1 MRYAIARYQSQQR
14 DLAYR
19 IYVTDCLRITAEN
32 TAKTVA
38 TVSRGEMDANYMSC
52 SFSDIFNKKPV
63 EEKTEKQI
71 IDEMQAEFAR
81 LGFKKPK
88 TK

>member
-1 MRYAIARYQSQQR
+1 MRYATARFNQHQR

-32 TAKTVA
+32 TAKAV
-38 TVSRGEMDANYMSC
+38 VILSRGEMDANCIGC
-52 SFSDIFNKKPV
+52 SFSDILNKKPGD
-63 EEKTEKQI
+63 EKTEKQI
-71 IDEMQAEFAR
+71 IDEMQAEFDR
-81 LGFKKPK
+81 LGFEKPK

>member
-19 IYVTDCLRITAEN
+19 IYVTECLRITTEN

-38 TVSRGEMDANYMSC
+38 ILSRGEMEASYMPLA
-52 SFSDIFNKKPV
+52 FNDILNNKPK
-63 EEKTEKQI
+63 EEKTEQQI
-71 IDEMQAEFAR
+71 IDEMKAEFIR
-81 LGFKKPK
+81 LGFE
-88 TK
+88 TN

>member
-19 IYVTDCLRITAEN
+19 IYVTECLRITTEN

-38 TVSRGEMDANYMSC
+38 ILSRGEMEASYMPLE
-52 SFSDIFNKKPV
+52 FNDILSKQPK
-63 EEKTEKQI
+63 EEKTEQQI
-71 IDEMQAEFAR
+71 IDEMQSEFIR
-81 LGFKKPK
+81 LGFE
-88 TK
+88 TN

>member
-19 IYVTDCLRITAEN
+19 IYVTECLRITTEN

-38 TVSRGEMDANYMSC
+38 ILSRGEIEASYMPLA
-52 SFSDIFNKKPV
+52 FNDILNNKPK

-81 LGFKKPK
+81 LGFE
-88 TK
+88 TN

>member
-19 IYVTDCLRITAEN
+19 IYVTECSRITTEN

-38 TVSRGEMDANYMSC
+38 ILSHGETEASYMPLA
-52 SFSDIFNKKPV
+52 FNDILNN
-63 EEKTEKQI
+63 
-71 IDEMQAEFAR
+71 
-81 LGFKKPK
+81 KPK
-88 TK
+88 TKPPLQKGGLGDR

>member
-1 MRYAIARYQSQQR
+1 MRYVTTRYQSQQR

-19 IYVTDCLRITAEN
+19 IYVSECSRITTEN

-38 TVSRGEMDANYMSC
+38 ILSHGEMEAPYMTLAIN
-52 SFSDIFNKKPV
+52 DILNNKPK

-81 LGFKKPK
+81 LGFE
-88 TK
+88 TN

>member
-19 IYVTDCLRITAEN
+19 IYVTECSRITTEN

-38 TVSRGEMDANYMSC
+38 ILSHGEIESSYMPLA
-52 SFSDIFNKKPV
+52 FNDILNNKPK

-71 IDEMQAEFAR
+71 IDEMQAEFIR
-81 LGFKKPK
+81 LGFE
-88 TK
+88 TN

>member
-1 MRYAIARYQSQQR
+1 MRYAIARFNQHQR

-19 IYVTDCLRITAEN
+19 IYVTECSRITTEN

-38 TVSRGEMDANYMSC
+38 ILSHGEMESSYMPLA
-52 SFSDIFNKKPV
+52 FNDILNNKPK

-81 LGFKKPK
+81 LGFE
-88 TK
+88 TN